1 MTTPTNKPVPSQDPR
16 DLLFNA
22 EKVDEAVNTSNLQY
36 LDRFGV
42 PRQTLAGAIDSIKA
56 VNVRGAWTTA
66 TAYQSKDVVSNAGT
80 WYICVAPHTSGATFA
95 GDLAANWRVYQ
106 GVVASDLSNTSDATK
121 GAGLSGYNQSLAYA
135 ASTAGR
141 ALQRTISLRAQGA
154 TLDGVADDT
163 AYVQAAFAL
172 ANGTGK
178 RVVFDGPACKITSA
192 ISQNNHAHYDVDW
205 GGCQV
210 TYTGGAG
217 TYMLDMTQAGRIRH
231 TGGVFTGSGTNHLA
245 KMAGSAAAQ
254 ATLYP
259 TIPAESQWTRQCE
272 FHPKIV
278 TGFSIALDMGNFTRE
293 FTFSGDFTGNVTAVK
308 MTGKVVNVDFTHGVL
323 YSALASSQAV
333 FARGDAADA
342 TFRYSEGCSF
352 SAACV
357 MDTQGT
363 TVDVRDAYD
372 WLVLPKQIKTASG
385 GIAFD
390 LTKGVCPITRNVT
403 VSSPLMQ
410 GRVRIG
416 NGLASAFLFAFK
428 GIGLGFSDTDGTALD
443 IQGYS
448 TGVMVNGASFNSPAG
463 TARMFAIGANCSQI
477 KLDGLTADPST
488 YTNAPTIDSTSYTGV
503 EAEFSGSFTPAIAFG
518 GASVGVTYSNQVG
531 RYYWRGGMVS
541 GFFELTVTNKG
552 ASVGALTITGLPFQC
567 KLVNGV
573 ATIGKFATL
582 STAFTPVL
590 DITKNTSVI
599 NVKTGASGSEAAFTN
614 ADLPG
619 GATTVVLNGSF
630 CFPIS

>member
-121 GAGLSGYNQSLAYA
+121 GLGLSGYVQGLSYA
-135 ASTAGR
+135 AFTAGR

-163 AYVQAAFAL
+163 AYVTAAFAL
-172 ANGTGK
+172 ANGTGR
-178 RVVFDGPACKITSA
+178 RVVFDGPACKITSS
-192 ISQNNHAHYDVDW
+192 ISQSNHSHYDVDW

-217 TYMLDMTQAGRIRH
+217 TYLLDMTQAGRIKH
-231 TGGVFTGSGTNHLA
+231 TGGVFTGSGSNHLI
-245 KMAGSAAAQ
+245 KTAGSAAAQ
-254 ATLYP
+254 ATTYP
-259 TIPAESQWTRQCE
+259 TIPAESQWARQLE
-272 FHPKIV
+272 IHPKLV
-278 TGFSIALDMGNFTRE
+278 TGFSTALDFGNFTRE
-293 FTFSGDFTGNVTAVK
+293 VRYSGTFTGNAVSVK
-308 MTGKVVNVDFTHGVL
+308 ITGKVVNTDMLHGEL
-323 YSALASSQAV
+323 YSSGASSQAV
-333 FARGDAADA
+333 LARGDATDA

-352 SAACV
+352 SSACV
-357 MDTQGT
+357 MDTHGT

-372 WLVLPKQIKTASG
+372 WLILSKQIKTAST

-390 LTKGVCPITRNVT
+390 LTKGVSPITRNVT
-403 VSSPLMQ
+403 VSTPLMQ

-448 TGVMVNGASFNSPAG
+448 TGVMINGASFNSPTG
-463 TARMFAIGANCSQI
+463 TARMFAVGANCSQI

-488 YTNAPTIDSTSYTGV
+488 YTNPPTVDPSSYAGV
-503 EAEFSGSFTPAIAFG
+503 EAEFSGSFVPAIAFG
-518 GASVGVTYSNQVG
+518 GASAGVTYSNQTG
-531 RYYWRGGMVS
+531 RYYWRGGVVT
-541 GFFELTVTNKG
+541 GFFELTITNKG
-552 ASVGALTITGLPFQC
+552 ASVGAMTITGLPFQC

-573 ATIGKFATL
+573 ATVGKFATL
-582 STAFTPVL
+582 SSNFTPVL

-599 NVKTGASGSEAAFTN
+599 NVKTGASGSETDFSNT
-614 ADLPG
+614 DLPA
-619 GATTVVLNGSF
+619 GATNVVLNGSF
-630 CFPIS
+630 YFPIS